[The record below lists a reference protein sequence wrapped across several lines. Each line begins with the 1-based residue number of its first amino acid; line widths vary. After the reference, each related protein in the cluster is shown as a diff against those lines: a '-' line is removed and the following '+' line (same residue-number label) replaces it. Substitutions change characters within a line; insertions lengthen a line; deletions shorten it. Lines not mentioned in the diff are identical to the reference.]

1 MSQKGTIKYIGFY
14 DSSHFLEE
22 RRNYNLAA
30 TNKMDYIASSIVKAG
45 YNVHFISPSWSANGK
60 GWYKKR
66 TTDIGD
72 GIRLTVGPTFGAR
85 NWLTR
90 KLRIGWSWLWLFL
103 YLVLNTNR
111 GEKVI
116 AYHALM
122 MDFPLLC
129 AKFVKRFELILEIE
143 EEYCVVIKQSR
154 LFEWLEKKIIK
165 CADYHLLSTD
175 LMAEAYAYMNKRNI
189 VIYGNYMTYEIEK
202 KEIEKDA
209 ILIVYAGII
218 DSVKAGAFNAVK
230 VAEYLDSK
238 YKIHIIGFGSEVDVQ
253 LLMNEIEKS
262 NKSNACKV
270 QYDGKKEGKAYID
283 YLSKFDIGLSTQVAS
298 GEYLKFS
305 FPSKILSY
313 MGVGLRVVSSRIDC
327 VQRSKIND
335 LMVYYDDDSPI
346 AIAKAIM
353 SINWDIQFDT
363 RERLLELNEQFVLE
377 VKALLEE
384 Y

>member
-1 MSQKGTIKYIGFY
+1 MSQKGTVKYIGFY

-129 AKFVKRFELILEIE
+129 AKFVKRFELILEVE
-143 EEYCVVIKQSR
+143 EEYCVVIKQPSF
-154 LFEWLEKKIIK
+154 FEWLEKKIIK
-165 CADYHLLSTD
+165 CADYHILSTD

-189 VIYGNYMTYEIEK
+189 VIYGNYAIHDVK
-202 KEIEKDA
+202 KRGIRKDA
-209 ILIVYAGII
+209 VLIVYAGII
-218 DSVKAGAFNAVK
+218 DSVKAGAFNAIK
-230 VAEYLDSK
+230 VAKYLDSR
-238 YKIHIIGFGSEVDVQ
+238 YRIHIIGFGNADDIQ
-253 LLMNEIEKS
+253 HLTEKIGES
-262 NKSNACKV
+262 NIINACKIK
-270 QYDGKKEGKAYID
+270 YDGKKEGKDYIN
-283 YLSKFDIGLSTQVAS
+283 YLSQFDIGLSTQVAS

-313 MGVGLRVVSSRIDC
+313 MGVGLRVVTSRIDC
-327 VQRSKIND
+327 VERSKISD
-335 LMVYYDDDSPI
+335 FMVYYDEDEPM

-353 SINWDIQFDT
+353 AINCDT
-363 RERLLELNEQFVLE
+363 PSNARERLLELDKQFVLDI
-377 VKALLEE
+377 KALLEK
-384 Y
+384 